1 MWRLLTGSSGGVIRT
16 LADVELVLIDF
27 GLSHKIADSAAPVN
41 TGHTKPFGTK
51 YFLTEA
57 QCPSLT
63 ASSSDYFQA
72 LQLVMYLAI
81 MRSAGG
87 SGNVPKAIT
96 HGTTDYQGLGS
107 RWLLQNKPWLMFVV
121 THEASCCDSLIHK
134 IYCAPCCKFFTDD
147 MEEVA
152 ELDTWFSP
160 LPATLRR
167 ALRIRPATQRQLF
180 N

>member
-1 MWRLLTGSSGGVIRT
+1 
-16 LADVELVLIDF
+16 VELVVIDF
-27 GLSHKIADSAAPVN
+27 GLSHKIADSAAPEN

-51 YFLTEA
+51 YFLTES
-57 QCPSLT
+57 QRPRLS
-63 ASSSDYFQA
+63 ASSSDFFQA

-81 MRSAGG
+81 MRSVGG
-87 SGNVPKAIT
+87 SGNLPKAIT
-96 HGTTDYQGLGS
+96 HGKTDYQGLGS
-107 RWLLQNKPWLMFVV
+107 LWLTQDKPWLMFVV
-121 THEASCCDSLIHK
+121 THEASCCDSLIHE
-134 IYCAPCCKFFTDD
+134 IYCAPCCAFFADYMD
-147 MEEVA
+147 EVA